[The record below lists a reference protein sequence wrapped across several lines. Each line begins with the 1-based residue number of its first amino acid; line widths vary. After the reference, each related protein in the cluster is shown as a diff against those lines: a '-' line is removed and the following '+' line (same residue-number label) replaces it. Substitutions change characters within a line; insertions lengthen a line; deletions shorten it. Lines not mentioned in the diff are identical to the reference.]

1 MDISIYYMLIS
12 FVEMPKSNDFNSI
25 YNKFKEY
32 IIFYVH
38 IGYKINIFNIIIF
51 LKALYFFKNKSI
63 LFYKIA
69 S

>member
-38 IGYKINIFNIIIF
+38 IGYKINIFDIIIF
-51 LKALYFFKNKSI
+51 LKD
-63 LFYKIA
+63 
-69 S
+69 